1 MNNLR
6 LVNLPEGAE
15 GLDPCSFLQNWIPE
29 VLDLAPLRCPIVMEK
44 ELGVG
49 PQKDAKA
56 SPRTLI
62 MKFLIYKHKM
72 LVIKAA
78 KAKKDI
84 LYKNQQVRFYNLQR
98 ANTHIRQT
106 NGDTRIHKIREE
118 AG

>member
-1 MNNLR
+1 M
-6 LVNLPEGAE
+6 
-15 GLDPCSFLQNWIPE
+15 
-29 VLDLAPLRCPIVMEK
+29 LDLVPLWCPIVMERA
-44 ELGVG
+44 LRVS

-106 NGDTRIHKIREE
+106 DGGTGIHTRSEKKLDE
-118 AG
+118 